1 MVVLLYGIARKNM
14 SLIAGRHESSL
25 HFKCLARVAA
35 GSSLEQSFGRE
46 AAKPCEEWGLGDALI
61 MVLAFRGFNSHTR
74 KNVIRRLSRLLSV
87 ENWMELRGS
96 KH

>member
-1 MVVLLYGIARKNM
+1 MVVLLYGIARRNM
-14 SLIAGRHESSL
+14 SLIGDRHESSL

-35 GSSLEQSFGRE
+35 GSLARAKFWQRSCEAVRRMGTRGRS
-46 AAKPCEEWGLGDALI
+46 D

-87 ENWMELRGS
+87 VNWMELLGS